1 MKHLLEISQLSSKE
15 LTALFERALYFKNN
29 ADYPSYKKSIVAN
42 LFYENSTRTRVSF
55 ELAANNLS
63 MPVVNLDLHSSSES
77 KGETIKDTVKN
88 LAAMGVKIF
97 VIRHMQDGLPQKIA
111 DFCQDSI
118 HIINAGDG
126 IHAHPSQALLDFMTI
141 MEKKSDISML
151 KIAIVGN
158 ICHSRVANSWQVLAA
173 KLAVKELVLIAPDLW
188 KPKTIHHGHFTTSLR
203 DGIKD
208 ADIVVCLRVQ
218 QERLNRSEE
227 IDLVNYHRDYA
238 ITAESLG
245 FAKKDAYVM
254 HPGPINRGI
263 EIDNDVADGPRSLIL
278 QQVSNGVF
286 MRMAILESLVSG
298 PN

>member
-1 MKHLLEISQLSSKE
+1 MKHLLEVSQLSSKD
-15 LTALFERALYFKNN
+15 LTALFERADYFKNN
-29 ADYPSYKKSIVAN
+29 NDYPSYKKHIVAN

-97 VIRHMQDGLPQKIA
+97 VIRHMQDGLPKKIA
-111 DFCQDSI
+111 DLCHDSI

-141 MEKKSDISML
+141 MEKRPDVSKL

-173 KLAVKELVLIAPDLW
+173 KLKVKELVLIAPDLW
-188 KPKTIHHGHFTTSLR
+188 QPKTIHYGRFTTSLR
-203 DGIKD
+203 EGIKD

-218 QERLNRSEE
+218 QERLNSSEA

-245 FAKKDAYVM
+245 FAKKDAMVM

-263 EIDNDVADGPRSLIL
+263 EIDNDVADGSQSLIL

-298 PN
+298 IY